1 MKNKDLL
8 MKLKLNKSVLNVK
21 SVKKKK
27 PKREPVKKQRKRC
40 VKRKN
45 ARKKRNLIKYKN

>member
-8 MKLKLNKSVLNVK
+8 MKLRLNKSVLNVK
-21 SVKKKK
+21 NKKKNK
-27 PKREPVKKQRKRC
+27 PKRELVKKQKKRC

-45 ARKKRNLIKYKN
+45 ARKKKNLIKFKN